1 MKIPRRL
8 LHLRGVRIYQSLISI
23 KRENMA
29 AGLSL
34 HSSMYIYMT
43 FSNLKNKLACSQFK
57 FTYLIIYISPSKLK
71 PKLHG
76 LASLFFLPKE
86 NCPLEYMIWC
96 FFINKTAYFA

>member
-1 MKIPRRL
+1 
-8 LHLRGVRIYQSLISI
+8 
-23 KRENMA
+23 
-29 AGLSL
+29 
-34 HSSMYIYMT
+34 MYIYMT
-43 FSNLKNKLACSQFK
+43 FSNLENELACSQFK

-96 FFINKTAYFA
+96 LFYNKTAYFA

>member
-1 MKIPRRL
+1 MFFWGNIKTFHSAKFRFIL
-8 LHLRGVRIYQSLISI
+8 LHV
-23 KRENMA
+23 
-29 AGLSL
+29 
-34 HSSMYIYMT
+34 YIHD
-43 FSNLKNKLACSQFK
+43 LLKLGKNKLACSQFK

-96 FFINKTAYFA
+96 LFYNKTAYFA